1 MSNVKRRSTQSKP
14 PQRPAQKRKQRS
26 YAPYPQTKIDV
37 NSAMTVSFVSPNLAA
52 MVPLAGDIIDD
63 ETGLMN
69 VYADT
74 TSVTAHFFLNG
85 QLLEAGS
92 EVNDGWVGVGG
103 KGGYVLLW
111 VFWVVTTIPI
121 HDHVLGL

>member
-1 MSNVKRRSTQSKP
+1 
-14 PQRPAQKRKQRS
+14 
-26 YAPYPQTKIDV
+26 
-37 NSAMTVSFVSPNLAA
+37 MTVSFVSPNLAA

-63 ETGLMN
+63 ETGLMK

-92 EVNDGWVGVGG
+92 EVNDAGLVCGG
-103 KGGYVLLW
+103 KEGYALLW
-111 VFWVVTTIPI
+111 VFRVVTTIPI